1 MIQALLVSSDKNR
14 LSSLETVLS
23 ENKVE
28 TVWAAS
34 GFEALSSMAEQH
46 YDLVAADEQLPDMSG
61 LELAEKTLLKHPM
74 SNFAVVSALSRE
86 DFHEASEGMGILMQ
100 LSPETGRDEAGMLL
114 DHLKSILRLMGT
126 SA

>member
-14 LSSLETVLS
+14 LSNLEAVLS
-23 ENKVE
+23 ENKVA
-28 TVWAAS
+28 TIRAAS
-34 GFEALSSMAEQH
+34 GVEALSIMAEQY

-61 LELAEKTLLKHPM
+61 MELAEKVLLKHPM
-74 SNFAVVSALSRE
+74 NNFAVVSALSRE

-100 LSPETGRDEAGMLL
+100 LSPDTDREEAGMLL

-126 SA
+126 PA

>member
-14 LSSLETVLS
+14 LSGLAAVLS
-23 ENKVE
+23 ENKVA
-28 TVWAAS
+28 TAWAAS
-34 GFEALSSMAEQH
+34 GFEALSSMTEQY

-61 LELAEKTLLKHPM
+61 LELAEKALLKHPM

-100 LSPETGRDEAGMLL
+100 LPPETGRDEASMLL
-114 DHLKSILRLMGT
+114 DHLKSILQLMGT